1 MKNIGWKLVAIASG
15 LVASQ
20 VAKQITKGGWKAVTG
35 KPMPQG
41 SKDPQT
47 GVAEALVF
55 AAVSGSIMAAT
66 RTFVDRKA
74 ADYYEKSTGHP
85 APPVEKLR
93 EESAES

>member
-1 MKNIGWKLVAIASG
+1 MKNVGWKLVAIVSG

-20 VAKQITKGGWKAVTG
+20 VAKQVTKGGWKAVTG

-66 RTFVDRKA
+66 RMYVDRKA
-74 ADYYEKSTGHP
+74 AGFYEKSTGHP
-85 APPVEKLR
+85 APEVAKLR
-93 EESAES
+93 EATEES